1 MFIHTLYNTYYDC
14 LLLLTTMNAAT
25 IQKNSKM
32 YEEQMGR
39 YEEKIDSLSKES
51 QDLKSTIN
59 KQKDEI
65 QSLKDNTTQIQQS
78 NEQEKQQLESNNKN
92 EVTKLNQEY
101 KSLNDKL
108 QALQSQYDTT
118 LEKLMTLQSMNDYL
132 STNNTKIDELNQSL
146 TNELK
151 ELEAQLVNASSAS
164 KSQRDEIETLMN
176 EITSLKQNLEEES
189 KVAADTNES
198 NIEAKT
204 QLARD
209 IIKVKSKSLKDLYDM
224 EWKVSTLQMESDEK
238 ILELEAKLAS
248 YEMERLS
255 LRKLMRLSLKRVGS
269 IVSLQ
274 GVRKRMN
281 LKKGK
286 DEKEKDN
293 IIIESRNTKM
303 SETVKK

>member
-1 MFIHTLYNTYYDC
+1 MFVTTTTTTTTT
-14 LLLLTTMNAAT
+14 TTMNAAT
-25 IQKNSKM
+25 IKKNSKM